1 MLHHGHNDSVTSPN
15 VVQQKI
21 RIWVEGFVSQRFGN
35 GMRASVDLSACGCCG
50 QCAHMALGAA
60 NLVKQLG
67 PFLGSLAVR
76 QLRVASRS
84 FGGADEAGKMVNIV
98 QAVRTRFS
106 GGTPCIV
113 SEPVRPTFRRQ
124 PPLQNRLPE
133 RPKTP
138 VWCGCS
144 R

>member
-1 MLHHGHNDSVTSPN
+1 MLHHWHNDSVTSPN

-67 PFLGSLAVR
+67 PFLDRSLFASFESRAGVLEARMKRAKWSTSSKPSGPALSLGSGALLQSLVTSSGNR
-76 QLRVASRS
+76 RVVMPIS
-84 FGGADEAGKMVNIV
+84 F
-98 QAVRTRFS
+98 R
-106 GGTPCIV
+106 
-113 SEPVRPTFRRQ
+113 
-124 PPLQNRLPE
+124 
-133 RPKTP
+133 
-138 VWCGCS
+138 
-144 R
+144 